1 MILLDQMKNLKVYKV
16 PMLMPTLEKDKKN
29 HSAMLFLTPNYDST
43 KKLMNHKL
51 LVNKLRY
58 QSYYIEPDV
67 SYYISGKN
75 ANKKI
80 NNECYF
86 SNISE
91 NDLIYNKF
99 VIESA
104 SDPSSRVLEDYIYYN
119 GYQKDIENLQES
131 FNHIEYMK
139 ILSELTNTAISNSD
153 DIPIVCLIADR
164 DCPVDEVGYYFDKN
178 GINEVAVIVNPNIN
192 DIDMRKTIGEA
203 IFSQIIPST
212 RNTLFGGIFAE
223 TVYGGHYYNNIG
235 NVQKMLQ
242 YIVKEDLDNAA
253 NVIHVRKE
261 DISNIE
267 RHKLNNGDHNFTY
280 YGINT
285 TLRKSEN
292 ELLEN
297 SMSIQN
303 IDLNYLS
310 ESEYITDGKTVV
322 FFENK
327 TNDSYLKKILYTE
340 RIKRRNDLLEMLKRV
355 KIENPFIKYT
365 FTDMSKY
372 KSKNLMVDL
381 HYYTEI
387 FFKNSMWRG
396 IKGFNLFLD
405 FMDRLIND
413 PRYKA
418 NGYTKKTLI
427 IPIDDW
433 TNNPNTRMWIYKQS
447 INPVSIIYQLMFT
460 FSTKLNSVFKDTDI
474 LFMSNE
480 YLFRLDLKS
489 IETKE
494 LKSSAI
500 RMARLIHKILSNE
513 EFDSDELDQETIGNK
528 KETKEVIRA
537 NIMDK
542 IELSKGVD
550 LTGKQDIIQLMK
562 ASERISGNSQ
572 SIVKRTNDIIDN
584 DRRNIEKKYLLK
596 TNRGIPKE
604 VPAPEKKLVDDE
616 KKAAVKNDTPN
627 SLASDDKKDEAKQ
640 YDQMVIAKTVDD
652 VAKYAD
658 NTKDALKSMDDMN
671 DLKLMISD
679 LSVDGTESTNP
690 ARASRMNNLDKKF
703 LYSEIEGK
711 TVEQILDEVPSDK
724 PLEKTEI
731 KIDSP
736 NKEWDTL
743 TYMNFDKTY
752 DLNRDII
759 ACFYHFTKV
768 SHPIAIRKLD
778 IKDNS
783 TSEDRLDL
791 YSCQCE
797 DTFGQRFT
805 LKLDI
810 PKEKDN
816 RFLLRGNDKAIKTQL
831 LNMPIL
837 KTDLDTCQCISNYQ
851 KIMISRY
858 NTSSGRTYPMAGKII
873 KALAKYDGKD
883 VKITPGDNSRICNRY
898 ELPIDYI
905 DIASSYDMIETKQF
919 KIYFN
924 QDTIHSEFPNIDDNL
939 GVPYAYNKE
948 NGNILYYNDGAGQ
961 VAFSETL
968 FDILHQYS
976 PKLADLINATKPTAS
991 GAYTRC
997 SIMNAKIPMVIIC
1010 GLLVGLTE
1018 TLKRAK
1024 IRCELVQTK
1033 SRSRIRRFT
1042 GVIRFSDGYLTYEE
1056 RYDSCLLLNGLK
1068 DANCEIYSITDID
1081 NKNMYLEML
1090 DDFGGRI
1097 KAGGLYNFYDC
1108 FVDPITLENLKHYHL
1123 PTNFIDILLYSN
1135 ALLADNK
1142 FVKHTDMASRRI
1154 RRKEMIA
1161 AYTYETL
1168 GLAYGTYANQ
1178 IRKHVSNPEF
1188 IVKQSAVI
1196 DKFLASDISSDSSIL
1211 TALSAV
1217 ETTNEITFKGK
1228 SGLNNSE
1235 SYSLD
1240 KRIYDDS
1247 MENVLAASTNF
1258 SANAGINRVST
1269 IDMNVEGERGYIKVI
1284 DGDTSKYNDA
1294 KTLSATEAMTPFGTT
1309 HDDSTR
1315 VNMTYIQTAKHMM
1328 RTDRSDP
1335 LLVTNGFDQVLPY
1348 MTSNKFAYKA
1358 KKDGVIEKIDD
1369 SMILIKY
1376 HDGTCDYVN
1385 LNNKVEKNSDGGFY
1399 VNLKLDADDKLKV
1412 GSKVKK
1418 DQIVAY
1424 DKKSFSKGTVG
1435 ESDKLSYDIGTLAK
1449 VAIINADT
1457 NYEDSGTCSE
1467 SLSRKLATTVIKK
1480 ISMVIS
1486 KDATILKFC
1495 SKGTE
1500 VKVNDPL
1507 VIWTDPHNEEDVD
1520 ALARTLGSE
1529 ADLISEFGRRSLKSN
1544 VTGKIEDI
1552 KLYRTTEI
1560 SEMAP
1565 SVQKL
1570 FKAYEKPI
1578 TELKKELEANGIDTN
1593 ELPANYKL
1601 DTTGKLKK
1609 AKDSFLVEF
1618 YVGFLDTVAVGDKI
1632 TYFSANKAVIDS
1644 IIPIDK
1650 TPYTDFRPKE
1660 PIDAM
1665 MSVTSCNKRMVNS
1678 ILIYGA
1684 LQKLLIEM
1692 DRSCK
1697 DILNIPYDE
1706 TQA

>member
-1 MILLDQMKNLKVYKV
+1 MILLDQMQNLKVYKV

-51 LVNKLRY
+51 LVNRLRY
-58 QSYYIEPDV
+58 QSYYMESDV
-67 SYYISGKN
+67 SYYITGKN

-80 NNECYF
+80 SNECYF
-86 SNISE
+86 SNASE
-91 NDLIYNKF
+91 NDLIDNKF
-99 VIESA
+99 VNESA
-104 SDPSSRVLEDYIYYN
+104 EHPSSRVLEDFIYYN
-119 GYQKDIENLQES
+119 GYQNDIANLQEA
-131 FNHIEYMK
+131 FNHIEYMR
-139 ILSELTNTAISNSD
+139 ILSELKDTAIMKAD
-153 DIPIVCLIADR
+153 DIPIVQLIADR
-164 DCPVDEVGYYFDKN
+164 DCPVDEVGYCFDFD
-178 GINEVAVIVNPNIN
+178 GINEVAVILNPEISDSN
-192 DIDMRKTIGEA
+192 MKSAIGEA
-203 IFSQIIPST
+203 IFSQIIPVS
-212 RNTLFGGIFAE
+212 RNSLFGGIFAE

-235 NVQKMLQ
+235 NVHNMLQ
-242 YIVKEDLDNAA
+242 YIVKEDIDNAA
-253 NVIHVRKE
+253 KAINIRKE
-261 DISNIE
+261 DIYNIDH
-267 RHKLNNGDHNFTY
+267 HKLEDGDHNFTY
-280 YGINT
+280 YGVNT
-285 TLRKSEN
+285 TLREAKNVLSEN
-292 ELLEN
+292 SLSTHRINLD
-297 SMSIQN
+297 S
-303 IDLNYLS
+303 LS
-310 ESEYITDGKTVV
+310 EDSYIITDGKTAIL
-322 FFENK
+322 FESA
-327 TNDSYLKKILYTE
+327 NDNYLRKILYNE
-340 RIKRRNDLLEMLKRV
+340 RIRRRNDLLAMLKTV
-355 KIENPFIKYT
+355 KKENSFIKYAYP
-365 FTDMSKY
+365 DMSMY
-372 KSKNLMVDL
+372 KGKNLMVDL

-396 IKGFNLFLD
+396 LKGFNLFLD

-427 IPIDDW
+427 IPIEDW
-433 TNNPNTRMWIYKQS
+433 TNNPDTRMWIYKQS
-447 INPVSIIYQLMFT
+447 INPVSIIYQLMIT
-460 FSTKLNSVFKDTDI
+460 HNAKLDKVFANTNI
-474 LFMSNE
+474 LFISNN
-480 YLFRLDLKS
+480 YLLKLDLHAIDPK
-489 IETKE
+489 T
-494 LKSSAI
+494 LKPSAI
-500 RMARLIHKILSNE
+500 RLARLIHKILTNE
-513 EFDSDELDQETIGNK
+513 DFESDELDQESIDNK

-550 LTGKQDIIQLMK
+550 LTGKQDILGYIIAADKSNRQIKNLTTKTSEIIKKDKKEFEVEYLDALNNPADVPSPIKQL
-562 ASERISGNSQ
+562 
-572 SIVKRTNDIIDN
+572 T
-584 DRRNIEKKYLLK
+584 
-596 TNRGIPKE
+596 T
-604 VPAPEKKLVDDE
+604 DE
-616 KKAAVKNDTPN
+616 KQAAADNGTPK
-627 SLASDDKKDEAKQ
+627 SLASDDKKDNAKN
-640 YDQMVIAKTVDD
+640 YDQMKIAKQIDDIASHDD
-652 VAKYAD
+652 VK
-658 NTKDALKSMDDMN
+658 NTDDALKAMDSDDN
-671 DLKLMISD
+671 LKLMISD
-679 LSVDGTESTNP
+679 LSIDGTESTNP
-690 ARASRMNNLDKKF
+690 ARAARMNDLDKKF
-703 LYSEIEGK
+703 LYSEIDGK
-711 TVEQILDEVPSDK
+711 TVEDILKENPSDK

-736 NKEWDTL
+736 NKEWNNL

-752 DLNRDII
+752 DLNRDIV

-768 SHPIAIRKLD
+768 SHPIAIRNLTVT
-778 IKDNS
+778 DNT

-791 YSCQCE
+791 YTCQCE
-797 DTFGQRFT
+797 DAFGQRFT

-831 LNMPIL
+831 FNMPIL

-858 NTSSGRTYPMAGKII
+858 NTSSGRTFPTAGKII
-873 KALAKYDGKD
+873 KGLSKYTKND
-883 VKITPGDNSRICNRY
+883 VKIIPGDNSRICNRY

-905 DIASSYDMIETKQF
+905 DIASSYDIIEGSTY

-924 QDTIHSEFPNIDDNL
+924 QDNIHADYPNIDDNL
-939 GVPYAYNKE
+939 GVAYAYDKLNKT
-948 NGNILYYNDGAGQ
+948 IIYYSQRGYDT
-961 VAFSETL
+961 FSDQL
-968 FDILHQYS
+968 LALLQDRS
-976 PKLADLINATKPTAS
+976 PELAKVIEGTKPTAS

-997 SIMNAKIPMVIIC
+997 SIMSAKIPMVIIC

-1024 IRCELVQTK
+1024 IDFNIYQTK
-1033 SRSRIRRFT
+1033 SRPTTKPNFS
-1042 GVIRFSDGYLTYEE
+1042 VIRFSDGYLEYQDS
-1056 RYDSCLLLNGLK
+1056 YDSCLLMNGLK
-1068 DANCEIYSITDID
+1068 DGNPEIYSVTDID
-1081 NKNMYLEML
+1081 NRNMYLEML

-1108 FVDPITLENLKHYHL
+1108 FVDPITYENLKHYHL

-1142 FVKHTDMASRRI
+1142 FVKHTDMSSRRI

-1168 GLAYGTYANQ
+1168 GLAYGDYANQ

-1211 TALSAV
+1211 TALSAI

-1269 IDMNVEGERGYIKVI
+1269 IDMNIEGERGYIKVI

-1294 KTLSATEAMTPFGTT
+1294 KTLSATEAITPFGTT

-1328 RTDRSDP
+1328 RTDKSDP
-1335 LLVTNGFDQVLPY
+1335 LLVTNGFDQVMPY
-1348 MTSNKFAYKA
+1348 MTSDKFAYKA
-1358 KKDGVIEKIDD
+1358 KQDGVVEKVNDSMMLIRYKDG
-1369 SMILIKY
+1369 
-1376 HDGTCDYVN
+1376 TADYVN
-1385 LNNKVEKNSDGGFY
+1385 LTNKVEKNSDGGFY
-1399 VNLKLDADDKLKV
+1399 VNLKLDADDKIKE
-1412 GSKVKK
+1412 GTKIKK
-1418 DQIVAY
+1418 DQVVAY
-1424 DKKSFSKGTVG
+1424 DKKSFSKNTVG
-1435 ESDKLSYDIGTLAK
+1435 ESDKLTYDIGTLAK

-1467 SLSRKLATTVIKK
+1467 SLSRKLATTVVKK
-1480 ISMVIS
+1480 ISMIIS

-1495 SKGTE
+1495 TKGST

-1507 VIWTDPHNEEDVD
+1507 VIWSDPHNEEDVD
-1520 ALARTLGSE
+1520 ALSRTLGSE
-1529 ADLISEFGRRSLKSN
+1529 ADLITEFGRRSLRSN
-1544 VTGKIEDI
+1544 VTGTIEDI
-1552 KLYRTTEI
+1552 RLYRTTEI
-1560 SEMAP
+1560 SDMSS
-1565 SVQKL
+1565 SVQKI
-1570 FKAYEKPI
+1570 FRNYEKPI
-1578 TELKKELEANGIDTN
+1578 TELKKELEANKIDTS

-1609 AKDSFLVEF
+1609 ARDSFLVEF
-1618 YVGFLDTVAVGDKI
+1618 FVGFLDTVAVGDKI

-1644 IIPIDK
+1644 IIPEDK

-1684 LQKLLIEM
+1684 LQKLLIEL

-1697 DILNIPYDE
+1697 DLLDIPYDE